1 MSTQNTPMASTPTPY
16 QPSTG
21 HRPRATRARRALVA
35 IVAAAT
41 ALTMSTGIAS
51 ARTLG
56 GVDEGLI
63 VRWCNQAMGLNILGA
78 AGPMDLFNAYS
89 WKCATTPWI
98 WNGPGVNMNAVC
110 TMQYG
115 SPAWAF
121 TDNPHWAHSWHCRR

>member
-1 MSTQNTPMASTPTPY
+1 MPVSTSTA
-16 QPSTG
+16 TG
-21 HRPRATRARRALVA
+21 RRTRRVTAKKVLVVFAVATTALV
-35 IVAAAT
+35 
-41 ALTMSTGIAS
+41 LSTGIAS

-63 VRWCNQAMGLNILGA
+63 VRWCNRAMGLNILAA

-98 WNGPGVNMNAVC
+98 WNGPGIDMNAVC